1 MQDGFG
7 PRSGA
12 VPWRSRPQ
20 RRGTWLTS
28 HGQMRTLR
36 ALPRTIFTLIAG
48 LIATLIYAP
57 LAWIVGH
64 RDPSSR
70 TVDRIVRSWATVWLK
85 AGGVK
90 MVVSGAENVDT
101 SVSHV
106 VVANH
111 LSNFDIMVCFAAIP
125 LPIRYLAKKELF
137 KIPILAPAMR
147 AIGIVE
153 VDRQARSAALASINE
168 QAAKVIERGHSLI
181 IYPEGTRSRS
191 SDIAPFKKGAFTM
204 AVSSGMPVLP
214 VTIHGAWEA
223 WKPESLMVYGGTI
236 HVIFDDAIPTVG
248 LERSDVDG
256 LRDRA
261 FEIING
267 NYARLRKEAQS

>member
-1 MQDGFG
+1 
-7 PRSGA
+7 
-12 VPWRSRPQ
+12 
-20 RRGTWLTS
+20 
-28 HGQMRTLR
+28 MRTLK
-36 ALPRTIFTLIAG
+36 ALPRTILTLLSG
-48 LIATLIYAP
+48 LVATLIYAP

-70 TVDRIVRSWATVWLK
+70 TVDKIVRSWAQVWLR
-85 AGGVK
+85 AGGVR
-90 MVVSGAENVDT
+90 MIVTGADKVDT

-168 QAAKVIERGHSLI
+168 QSARVIERGHSLI

-204 AVSSGMPVLP
+204 AVTAGMPVLP

-223 WKPESLMVYGGTI
+223 WKPESLMVYGGTV
-236 HVIFDDAIPTVG
+236 HVVFDEAIPTVG
-248 LERSDVDG
+248 LGRSDVDG

-261 FEIING
+261 FALIDG
-267 NYARLRKEAQS
+267 NYTRLRTEVQS